1 MGGACGT
8 YWRGK
13 KGIHD
18 LGGKKNERNRVPE
31 DLGVDGKYVF
41 YINRMGG
48 SGMD

>member
-1 MGGACGT
+1 MARIGEERKA
-8 YWRGK
+8 YMIWVV
-13 KGIHD
+13 
-18 LGGKKNERNRVPE
+18 KKNERNRVPE

>member
-18 LGGKKNERNRVPE
+18 LGGKKKMKEIE
-31 DLGVDGKYVF
+31 YLKTLA
-41 YINRMGG
+41 
-48 SGMD
+48 